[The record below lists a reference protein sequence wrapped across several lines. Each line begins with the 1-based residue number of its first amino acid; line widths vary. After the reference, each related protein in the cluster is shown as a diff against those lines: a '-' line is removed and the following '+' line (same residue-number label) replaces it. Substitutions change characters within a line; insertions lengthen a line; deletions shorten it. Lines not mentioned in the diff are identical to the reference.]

1 MEDKSNVLL
10 QSERL
15 ESGTDML
22 DRNQRRRIR
31 RLFETGLSITRIAEE
46 ESIDRKTIYKILRE
60 DLDVDPE
67 PVNRPTLLDGYTEL
81 LAAWLEKGLSAAWMH
96 RALTR
101 NHQFDGSY
109 DTVKNYVAERR
120 PRKKQIAT
128 VRFETEPGDQAQ
140 CDWAV
145 IWYPDAQGVRRKAY
159 CFSIILCYSRT
170 LYAEITT
177 RCDRKTLVACHERA
191 FRYFGGIPAE
201 IVYDRQSPVYVRQKK
216 REIQLNPVFAE
227 YARSRLF
234 EPVMCMARRAQTKGK
249 IERPYR
255 FVRED
260 FFLPHADQPL
270 ASLQKLL
277 PVWLDTEAN
286 ARIHRTTHER
296 PMDRLML
303 ERQSLQPLVD
313 TPFVGDWTLPRR
325 ISRESM
331 ISYLG
336 SHYSAPWK
344 CVDKT
349 ADVWDEDGI
358 LFIRVA
364 DHVVARHE
372 LAVERGT
379 IRRNPAHYEGLVFP
393 IRPTTG
399 GTKARFI
406 ERFPGTLNFMEGVYQ
421 HKIGNVRYHLSEIIE
436 MTKLY
441 GDAMVLAGI
450 RLAEKKGDFSCGGV
464 RLLCEKGLV
473 DAPVFVASPLEIAF
487 GKVHPTGSVE
497 KRSLAH
503 YDAILKGEGGVGLQ

>member
-1 MEDKSNVLL
+1 MEDTSNVLL

-15 ESGTDML
+15 ESGTNML

-31 RLFETGLSITRIAEE
+31 RLFETGLNITRIAEE
-46 ESIDRKTIYKILRE
+46 ENIDRKTIYKILRE
-60 DLDVDPE
+60 DPDVDPE
-67 PVNRPTLLDGYTEL
+67 PASRPTILDGYTEL
-81 LAAWLEKGLSAAWMH
+81 LAAWLAKGLSAAWMH
-96 RALTR
+96 RTLSGK
-101 NHQFDGSY
+101 HQFGGSY

-128 VRFETEPGDQAQ
+128 VRYETDPGDQAQ

-145 IWYPDAQGVRRKAY
+145 ISYPDAQGIRRRAY
-159 CFSIILCYSRT
+159 CFSIILCYSRA

-177 RCDRKTLVACHERA
+177 RCDRKTLIACHERA

-216 REIQLNPVFAE
+216 REIELNPVFAE
-227 YARSRLF
+227 YARSRRV
-234 EPVMCMARRAQTKGK
+234 EPVLCQARRPVTKGK

-260 FFLPHADQPL
+260 FFLPHAELPL
-270 ASLQKLL
+270 MSLQKLL

-296 PMDRLML
+296 PMDRLVL
-303 ERQSLQPLVD
+303 ERESLQPLVD
-313 TPFVGDWTLPRR
+313 TPFVGDWTIPRR

-336 SHYSAPWK
+336 NHYSVPWK

-349 ADVWDEDGI
+349 ADVWDENGVV
-358 LFIRVA
+358 FIRVA
-364 DHVVARHE
+364 DHIVARHE

-379 IRRNPAHYEGLVFP
+379 VRRNPIHYEGLVFQ

-399 GTKARFI
+399 GTKAQFI
-406 ERFPGTLNFMEGVYQ
+406 ARFPGTLVFLEGIYQ
-421 HKIGNVRYHLSEIIE
+421 SKIGNVRYHLNEIIE
-436 MTKLY
+436 MAKLY
-441 GDAMVLAGI
+441 GDTMVLAGI
-450 RLAEKKGDFSCGGV
+450 RLTEKTGDFSCGGV
-464 RLLCEKGLV
+464 RRLCEKGLV
-473 DAPVFVASPLEIAF
+473 DAPVVVASPLDIAF
-487 GKVHPTGSVE
+487 GKVIPTGSVE

-503 YDAILKGEGGVGLQ
+503 YDAIITGEGGVGLQ